1 MELALC
7 GCSEGSNFLWFHGPD
22 GLRVKPADIV
32 RSDYRSGTAI
42 MHSLQC
48 RRLSS
53 RAVGAHVSAEL
64 LHCLCCGKANV
75 GPIFFCPIFFGG
87 AIPTEEPRLALKALR
102 FSSVFFLRPH
112 QADLFIRRAGNLHLY
127 NIVARNAAVPNIRIE
142 SIYRI
147 NDWSDL
153 DIAKQSLGTF
163 VEQIHYVGVWCDVE
177 FFEDSFS
184 ENCHTDIEAIRHSGH
199 VTGFDLLVLSTPPIA
214 IVSFFSEARCDK
226 QRRSAQQE
234 KESFHIHCP
243 VG

>member
-1 MELALC
+1 MPPIVEPRRWRACQRRTVALPVLWQ
-7 GCSEGSNFLWFHGPD
+7 SQRWSNLLLSNLLWWRNPH
-22 GLRVKPADIV
+22 R
-32 RSDYRSGTAI
+32 
-42 MHSLQC
+42 
-48 RRLSS
+48 
-53 RAVGAHVSAEL
+53 RAVLSIKGIKVFI
-64 LHCLCCGKANV
+64 C
-75 GPIFFCPIFFGG
+75 
-87 AIPTEEPRLALKALR
+87 
-102 FSSVFFLRPH
+102 FFLRPH

-177 FFEDSFS
+177 FSEDSFS